1 MQNLSLLAKFLEQKF
16 QLREKTSHKI
26 QCEEVEKDKTG
37 EKSKEYGINRNSVLN
52 ELAYFHVCSGAL
64 VPDVMHDILE
74 GALQYEIKLMLQ
86 VMMRTECYFPL
97 STLNTNQ
104 KLQKKSQKVP
114 SVIVPIH
121 MINISITLLTTQPTI
136 ISCPVCNCSTDNSSI
151 HWTNTHNKYVVP
163 T

>member
-26 QCEEVEKDKTG
+26 QCEEVEKDNTG

-64 VPDVMHDILE
+64 VPDGMHDILE

-97 STLNTNQ
+97 STLNSRLENIHYGYMEI
-104 KLQKKSQKVP
+104 KSKP
-114 SVIVPIH
+114 SPISGQTINSDGNSLKQNGTYCIILYYMKILH
-121 MINISITLLTTQPTI
+121 MCI
-136 ISCPVCNCSTDNSSI
+136 
-151 HWTNTHNKYVVP
+151 
-163 T
+163 